1 MVKAERARGVP
12 MLYAHAGDTL
22 SPSLMSGFDRGAHIV
37 ELLNIAPPDVFV
49 PGNHE
54 FDFGPTTFA
63 QRMGEAAFPVF
74 AANLRGADGKS
85 LKGDPRPDDRDA
97 RRDPGRHRRHRPRQH
112 AGEIAIPAT
121 SSSVSRS
128 RRCVRRPRP
137 FATKGPSSSWASAIR
152 RGSPTRR
159 SWRARIVDIL
169 LSGHDHDLVVQYD
182 GRSLLAESSFDARY
196 VTAIDVAVTVKGAGK
211 ARTLSWHPTFRIHDT
226 ADITPDPETLA
237 LTQRLEARLAKELDV
252 PVGTISTPLD
262 SRIST
267 VRLREGSFGNLV
279 GDALR
284 AATGAEI
291 ALTNGGGIRGNRL
304 YPAGTVLTRRDILT
318 ELPFGNTTVLV
329 SLTGAQVR
337 TLLESA
343 LADLG
348 RPAGRFPQVSGL
360 VVTVDPGANAGHRIQ
375 SILVDGQPLDETRTY
390 TVASNNFLYDGGNG
404 YGLLADGRTLIG
416 ATGRQAR
423 GQRSHGL
430 YRPACSP
437 LRSRGRPDCDPVT
450 MRTAR

>member
-1 MVKAERARGVP
+1 MCR
-12 MLYAHAGDTL
+12 
-22 SPSLMSGFDRGAHIV
+22 
-37 ELLNIAPPDVFV
+37 
-49 PGNHE
+49 
-54 FDFGPTTFA
+54 
-63 QRMGEAAFPVF
+63 
-74 AANLRGADGKS
+74 
-85 LKGDPRPDDRDA
+85 
-97 RRDPGRHRRHRPRQH
+97 
-112 AGEIAIPAT
+112 
-121 SSSVSRS
+121 
-128 RRCVRRPRP
+128 
-137 FATKGPSSSWASAIR
+137 W
-152 RGSPTRR
+152 
-159 SWRARIVDIL
+159 
-169 LSGHDHDLVVQYD
+169 
-182 GRSLLAESSFDARY
+182 GRSARPS
-196 VTAIDVAVTVKGAGK
+196 TAA
-211 ARTLSWHPTFRIHDT
+211 
-226 ADITPDPETLA
+226 
-237 LTQRLEARLAKELDV
+237 
-252 PVGTISTPLD
+252 
-262 SRIST
+262 SRPCASG
-267 VRLREGSFGNLV
+267 EGSFGNLV

-416 ATGRQAR
+416 ATDGKLVANEVMAYIARHAPLSVPEDGRIVIR
-423 GQRSHGL
+423 
-430 YRPACSP
+430 
-437 LRSRGRPDCDPVT
+437 
-450 MRTAR
+450 

>member
-1 MVKAERARGVP
+1 MGICHTARITDE
-12 MLYAHAGDTL
+12 A
-22 SPSLMSGFDRGAHIV
+22 IV
-37 ELLNIAPPDVFV
+37 A
-49 PGNHE
+49 
-54 FDFGPTTFA
+54 
-63 QRMGEAAFPVF
+63 
-74 AANLRGADGKS
+74 
-85 LKGDPRPDDRDA
+85 
-97 RRDPGRHRRHRPRQH
+97 
-112 AGEIAIPAT
+112 
-121 SSSVSRS
+121 
-128 RRCVRRPRP
+128 
-137 FATKGPSSSWASAIR
+137 
-152 RGSPTRR
+152 
-159 SWRARIVDIL
+159 ARIVDIL

-348 RPAGRFPQVSGL
+348 RPAGRF
-360 VVTVDPGANAGHRIQ
+360 R
-375 SILVDGQPLDETRTY
+375 
-390 TVASNNFLYDGGNG
+390 
-404 YGLLADGRTLIG
+404 
-416 ATGRQAR
+416 
-423 GQRSHGL
+423 
-430 YRPACSP
+430 
-437 LRSRGRPDCDPVT
+437 RSRVSSSRWIRGRMRDTGFSPSSWTDSPSTRRGPIRWPPTTSST
-450 MRTAR
+450 MAATATASSRMGAP